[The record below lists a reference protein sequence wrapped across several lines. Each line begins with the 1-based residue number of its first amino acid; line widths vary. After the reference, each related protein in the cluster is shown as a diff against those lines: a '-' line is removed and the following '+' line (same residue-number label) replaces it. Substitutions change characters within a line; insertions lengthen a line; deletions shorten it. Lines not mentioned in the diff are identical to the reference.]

1 LHLFSFG
8 KINPEEALNM
18 TGYTLRILAVM
29 LLMAA
34 PAWAQKNYDP
44 GATDTEIKIGNVSPM
59 TGWLS
64 EYGAVARAEGA
75 YFQMINDRGGINGRK
90 INFVSLDSG
99 SSPRKAIELAHRLV
113 EEDQVLLIFG
123 SQGAAANVAIRPYM
137 NERKVPQLFVAS
149 PLSKLNDPAQFPWTM
164 GFQPSA
170 GTEATIYAKYI
181 LQNKPDAKIAVLY
194 ADDEEGKD
202 FLQGLHEALGDKSTS
217 MIVKEASYEDYDP
230 YLDPQLAALKNS
242 GADVFLNF
250 TVGKYSTQAIRKIYD
265 MDWHPMQ
272 FLPNASLSIAA
283 FLDPAG
289 LKKAVGIITSARS
302 KGWVSAQ
309 ARNDPDAQ
317 EFLDWMHKYNANAS
331 LRDANN
337 VYGYEAAETLIEVMK
352 KCGDDLT
359 RANVMKQATSLDLS
373 VGMLLPGIRIKTSPT
388 DYRPIKQLYLMR
400 FDGSNWGKCS
410 DVIGG

>member
-1 LHLFSFG
+1 M
-8 KINPEEALNM
+8 EALNM
-18 TGYTLRILAVM
+18 TKHIGLILAAM

-44 GATDTEIKIGNVSPM
+44 GATDTEIKIGNVSPA

-99 SSPRKAIELAHRLV
+99 TSPRKAIELAHRLV

-123 SQGAAANVAIRPYM
+123 SQGAAANVAIRPYI

-170 GTEATIYAKYI
+170 GTEAAIYAKYI

-202 FLQGLHEALGDKSTS
+202 FLQGLHEALGDKSGS

-302 KGWVSAQ
+302 KGWMSAQ
-309 ARNDPDAQ
+309 ARNDPDAR
-317 EFLDWMHKYNANAS
+317 EFLDWMHKYNPDAS

-337 VYGYEAAETLIEVMK
+337 VYGYEAAETLIEVLK

-359 RANVMKQATSLDLS
+359 RANVMKQATSLDVS
-373 VGMLLPGIRIKTSPT
+373 VGMLLSGIRVRTSPT

-400 FDGSNWGKCS
+400 FDGSDWVKFS
-410 DVIGG
+410 DLIGSD